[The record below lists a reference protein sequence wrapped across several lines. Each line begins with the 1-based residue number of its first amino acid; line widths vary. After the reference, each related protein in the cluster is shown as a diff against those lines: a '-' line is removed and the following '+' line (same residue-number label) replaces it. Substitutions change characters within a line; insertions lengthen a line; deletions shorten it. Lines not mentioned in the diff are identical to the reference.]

1 MIHNMKKI
9 KIPYG
14 NNEIEFSIPKNNFS
28 ELLSPNTPQ
37 LPISNKGEIIRALEN
52 PIGADRIE
60 DIIKPT
66 SKIAILCEDITRY
79 AQTDVMI
86 SVLIERLSNA
96 GVSDKNI
103 KIIMALGSHR
113 PMTDEEKIKKV
124 GKDIFNRFE
133 VINSENK
140 NKKKLINMGL
150 VSGGVRIWLDPVVY
164 ESDFKIGIGS
174 IEPHTAAGYTGGGK
188 IIYPGVVGEETVSNF
203 HIISAFLGNL
213 TGNPDNQ
220 ARVTMEKWVDTVGL
234 DYIINAV
241 VTPDNKIYKVVAG
254 HFVKAHRA
262 GVKYAR
268 EVWEIKSNKRID
280 IAVVSSHP
288 ADLDFWQ
295 AGKAIV
301 NCEMAIPDD
310 GFLIL
315 ITPCYEGVGP
325 HPEYIDYIGNNEPE
339 KLIKETKERNKITEG
354 VLPLAVGLAVAR
366 IRKRIN
372 IAVIS
377 DGLTKYDIKKAGF
390 FYFENIDEAIKFCL
404 KKYGNNAN
412 IAVVTMGGGS
422 YIYK

>member
-1 MIHNMKKI
+1 MKTT

-14 NNEIEFSIPKNNFS
+14 NKEIEFCIPEKNFS
-28 ELLSPNTPQ
+28 ELLVPNSPQ
-37 LPISNKGEIIRALEN
+37 LPESDVWETMQALEK
-52 PIGADRIE
+52 PIGADQIE
-60 DIIKPT
+60 NMIKRD
-66 SKIAILCEDITRY
+66 SKIVIICEDITRY
-79 AQTDVMI
+79 AQTDIMI
-86 SVLIERLSNA
+86 SVLIDRLSRD
-96 GVSDKNI
+96 GIPDENI
-103 KIIMALGSHR
+103 KIVMALGSHR

-124 GKDIFNRFE
+124 GEDIFKRFE

-140 NKKKLINMGL
+140 DKNKL
-150 VSGGVRIWLDPVVY
+150 VDAGVAPGGVRVWLDPIVY

-188 IIYPGVVGEETVSNF
+188 IIYPGVVGQETVSNF
-203 HIISAFLGNL
+203 HIISASLGNL
-213 TGNPDNQ
+213 IGDPDNE
-220 ARVTMEKWVDTVGL
+220 ARLTMEKWVKTVGL

-241 VTPDNKIYKVVAG
+241 VTPENKLYKVVAG
-254 HFVKAHRA
+254 HFVKAHRV

-268 EVWEIKSNKRID
+268 EIWGIQSKKRID
-280 IAVVSSHP
+280 IAIVSSHP

-295 AGKAIV
+295 GGKGIV
-301 NCEMAIPDD
+301 NCEKAIPDG

-315 ITPCYEGVGP
+315 VTPCYEGVGP

-339 KLIKETKERNKITEG
+339 KLIKETRESNKITER

-377 DGLTKYDIKKAGF
+377 DGLSKEDIERSGF
-390 FYFENIDEAIKFCL
+390 LYFKTIGDAVQYGL
-404 KKYGNNAN
+404 KKFGNDAN
-412 IAVVTMGGGS
+412 IAVIPMGGGS

>member
-1 MIHNMKKI
+1 MKKI

-14 NNEIEFSIPKNNFS
+14 INEIEFSIPEKNFS

-37 LPISNKGEIIRALEN
+37 LPKSDEKETIRALKN

-66 SKIAILCEDITRY
+66 DQIAILCEDITRY
-79 AQTDVMI
+79 AQTDVMV

-103 KIIMALGSHR
+103 KIVMALGSHR
-113 PMTDEEKIKKV
+113 PMTDGEKIKKI

-140 NKKKLINMGL
+140 DKSKLVDVGL
-150 VSGGVRIWLDPVVY
+150 ALGGIRVWLDPVVY

-188 IIYPGVVGEETVSNF
+188 IIYPGVVGQETVSNF
-203 HIISAFLGNL
+203 HIISASLGNL
-213 TGNPDNQ
+213 IGDPDNQ
-220 ARVTMEKWVDTVGL
+220 ARLAMEKWVDTVGL

-241 VTPDNKIYKVVAG
+241 VTPENKLYKVVAG

-262 GVKYAR
+262 GVKYAK
-268 EVWEIKSNKRID
+268 EVWSIQSRKRID
-280 IAVVSSHP
+280 IAIVSSHP
-288 ADLDFWQ
+288 ADIDFWQ
-295 AGKAIV
+295 GGKGIV
-301 NCEMAIPDD
+301 NCEKAIPDG

-315 ITPCYEGVGP
+315 VAPCYEGVGP
-325 HPEYIDYIGNNEPE
+325 HREYIDYISHEEPE
-339 KLIKETKERNKITEG
+339 KLIRETIERCEIFED
-354 VLPLAVGLAVAR
+354 VLPLAVGAAVAR

-377 DGLTKYDIKKAGF
+377 DGLSKEDIGRSGFLYFKKI
-390 FYFENIDEAIKFCL
+390 EEAIRYGL
-404 KKYGNNAN
+404 KKYGDDAN
-412 IAVVTMGGGS
+412 IAVVPMGGGS
-422 YIYK
+422 YIFK

>member
-1 MIHNMKKI
+1 MKTT

-14 NNEIEFSIPKNNFS
+14 NKEIEFCIPEKNFS
-28 ELLSPNTPQ
+28 ELLVPNSPQ
-37 LPISNKGEIIRALEN
+37 LPESDVWETMQALEK
-52 PIGADRIE
+52 PIGADQIE
-60 DIIKPT
+60 NMIKRD
-66 SKIAILCEDITRY
+66 SKIVIICEDITRY
-79 AQTDVMI
+79 AQTDIMI
-86 SVLIERLSNA
+86 SVLIDRLSRD
-96 GVSDKNI
+96 GIPDENI
-103 KIIMALGSHR
+103 KIVMALGSHR

-124 GKDIFNRFE
+124 GKDIFKRFE

-140 NKKKLINMGL
+140 DKNKL
-150 VSGGVRIWLDPVVY
+150 VDAGVAPGGVRVWLDPIVY

-188 IIYPGVVGEETVSNF
+188 IIYPGVVGQETVSNF
-203 HIISAFLGNL
+203 HIISASLGNL
-213 TGNPDNQ
+213 IGDPDNE
-220 ARVTMEKWVDTVGL
+220 ARLTMEKWVKTVGL

-241 VTPDNKIYKVVAG
+241 VTPENKLYKVVAG
-254 HFVKAHRA
+254 HFVKAHRV

-268 EVWEIKSNKRID
+268 EIWGIQSKKRID
-280 IAVVSSHP
+280 IAIVSSHP

-295 AGKAIV
+295 GGKGIV
-301 NCEMAIPDD
+301 NCEKAIPDG

-315 ITPCYEGVGP
+315 VTPCYEGVGP

-339 KLIKETKERNKITEG
+339 KLIKETRESNKITER

-377 DGLTKYDIKKAGF
+377 DGLSKEDIERSGF
-390 FYFENIDEAIKFCL
+390 LYFKTIGDAVQYGL
-404 KKYGNNAN
+404 KKFGNDAN
-412 IAVVTMGGGS
+412 IAVIPMGGGS